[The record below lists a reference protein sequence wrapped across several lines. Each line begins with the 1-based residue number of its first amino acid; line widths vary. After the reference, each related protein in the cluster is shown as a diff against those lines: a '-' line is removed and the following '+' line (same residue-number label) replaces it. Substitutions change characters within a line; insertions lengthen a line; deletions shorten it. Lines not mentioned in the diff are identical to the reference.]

1 MRPAIGGAIATP
13 AASAVFPGA
22 SWASASEAEPGNA
35 CRCAL
40 DAAGD
45 YVRTLAALGIDDVG
59 AAAIECQAGVRD
71 LRGARRI
78 RPVPS
83 PVHAR
88 HGASGLPGAAPGQLA
103 RPAARAGRLGWATHA
118 SSAASSR
125 NTPLRLSER

>member
-40 DAAGD
+40 DAAGN

-83 PVHAR
+83 PVTRDTAHLGYLVLHQGNWR
-88 HGASGLPGAAPGQLA
+88 GRQLV
-103 RPAARAGRLGWATHA
+103 PADWVGRRTLL
-118 SSAASSR
+118 R
-125 NTPLRLSER
+125 LPLRVTRR